1 MQTKQSQITAT
12 HYTMPNHFCLIFF
25 VLQYTHYAAVMII
38 LLNENA
44 CRIYMLKCAEERKE
58 RLSEAIRGM
67 PMRKVSRLEAGTPND
82 FLVVG
87 LGVLVAVKSPV
98 RTSVVVVTI

>member
-1 MQTKQSQITAT
+1 
-12 HYTMPNHFCLIFF
+12 
-25 VLQYTHYAAVMII
+25 
-38 LLNENA
+38 
-44 CRIYMLKCAEERKE
+44 MLKSAQERKE
-58 RLSEAIRGM
+58 RLSKTIRGT
-67 PMRKVSRLEAGTPND
+67 PMRKVSRLEAGTPDD